1 MVIFIK
7 LRGTFVSASVSFI
20 FDILWKIKHIYA
32 DNSCHNILLAK
43 ICWKRAWKKH
53 FIDHFW
59 QKVALNTCIS
69 QLFFDVLPTKQMQW
83 NAYRA
88 PQYPILISY
97 SEGAKYFG
105 GGRCG
110 CYTEFGLNSK
120 YLIAILWIS
129 FSVEEFQ
136 VFFRS
141 KSTGDWGYRR
151 PFYIEKRL
159 RHPGIPYS

>member
-1 MVIFIK
+1 MPQHFAGENM
-7 LRGTFVSASVSFI
+7 LEESV
-20 FDILWKIKHIYA
+20 K
-32 DNSCHNILLAK
+32 
-43 ICWKRAWKKH
+43 KKH

-69 QLFFDVLPTKQMQW
+69 QLFFDVLPTKQMQR

-136 VFFRS
+136 VFFVQ
-141 KSTGDWGYRR
+141 KALATGATADPST
-151 PFYIEKRL
+151 
-159 RHPGIPYS
+159 